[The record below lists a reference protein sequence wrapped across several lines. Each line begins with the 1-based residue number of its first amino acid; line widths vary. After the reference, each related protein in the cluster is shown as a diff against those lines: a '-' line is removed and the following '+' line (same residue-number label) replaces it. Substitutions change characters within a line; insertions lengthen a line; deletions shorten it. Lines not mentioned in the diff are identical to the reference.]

1 MPRRRKTQSGAD
13 AQNIESVAGQR
24 YGEGKAQA
32 DMQRMMPAPDVRES
46 SVPSTQAP
54 QTPAVQPS
62 PTFAQQAAMAPAQR
76 NPADILAQMPKNILR
91 EPSSRPV
98 TSGLPSGPGAG
109 AEVLE
114 RFQTMSPMRRTL
126 EQMYKR
132 TSNPVIK
139 RMLDQGNL

>member
-13 AQNIESVAGQR
+13 AQNIQSVAGQR

-32 DMQRMMPAPDVRES
+32 DMQRMMPAPDVRENV
-46 SVPSTQAP
+46 VPSV
-54 QTPAVQPS
+54 QTPQQPAAQQR
-62 PTFAQQAAMAPAQR
+62 PTFIQQAANAPMR
-76 NPADILAQMPKNILR
+76 RDPASVLADMPKNILR

-109 AEVLE
+109 PEALE

>member
-32 DMQRMMPAPDVRES
+32 DMQRMMPAPNSRES
-46 SVPSTQAP
+46 SM
-54 QTPAVQPS
+54 PS
-62 PTFAQQAAMAPAQR
+62 PQMQQPTAPDPRPTLVQQAASGPAQR
-76 NPADILAQMPKNILR
+76 NPAEILAQMPKNILR
-91 EPSSRPV
+91 EPSSRPI
-98 TSGLPSGPGAG
+98 TSGLPSGPGVGPEA
-109 AEVLE
+109 LE